1 MKLTQKN
8 FGTQMNAPVW
18 MAAALGLLVA
28 GCSSTSNPSYQSTSV
43 PPPPAQQYA
52 PPPPALSE
60 EQMSKLCQEAPDTCH
75 HVQALEPLTL
85 ADVKVMAKLSFSPD
99 VIINQVRK
107 SHTVF
112 QLTASNII
120 DLKNSGVSD
129 QVTDFLISTP
139 NSIAGSTPVPEPQTN
154 PPTAQTPPPPPPDE
168 VQIEGINLRL
178 AMTGCP
184 TFGNGAMSRSLPGL
198 AAPMFSRQKE
208 TMRLLADYLC
218 PADWRIDHFLRD
230 YLYDTGVTI
239 RGRRARLFWTAR
251 GWRANCRC
259 RRTATNSFP
268 TSSAPIVLRQGVL
281 HNPVNDRRTTQGVF
295 HVTEGGLPIPDDKKA
310 VPKIVF
316 GGCWNWPCNR
326 RRSCCG
332 CLSPRRRRRRRNVLF
347 RCCSGRWFVRR
358 CRDSSRRNR
367 WKSASS
373 RRAIWSATWIS
384 SKRFSATRA
393 IRSCRKMTR
402 AWTRRIGP
410 ATPAASSWRRIWSR

>member
-168 VQIEGINLRL
+168 VQPAAPSPDYVWVDVAKAGEFLHSSLPAMTSDTIFSGKAANQGRPGATLIEGINLRL
-178 AMTGCP
+178 ALTGCP
-184 TFGNGAMSRSLPGL
+184 TFGNGAGGSLPGL
-198 AAPMFSRQKE
+198 VGPMFSRQRKPCACWPI
-208 TMRLLADYLC
+208 TFARRIGASTIFC
-218 PADWRIDHFLRD
+218 ANISTTPASPC
-230 YLYDTGVTI
+230 
-239 RGRRARLFWTAR
+239 RGPNARSSWTAR
-251 GWRANCRC
+251 AWRANCRC
-259 RRTATNSFP
+259 RRTATISSP
-268 TSSAPIVLRQGVL
+268 TSSARIARARACCTILS
-281 HNPVNDRRTTQGVF
+281 TT
-295 HVTEGGLPIPDDKKA
+295 A
-310 VPKIVF
+310 A
-316 GGCWNWPCNR
+316 R
-326 RRSCCG
+326 RR
-332 CLSPRRRRRRRNVLF
+332 
-347 RCCSGRWFVRR
+347 
-358 CRDSSRRNR
+358 
-367 WKSASS
+367 ASF
-373 RRAIWSATWIS
+373 T
-384 SKRFSATRA
+384 
-393 IRSCRKMTR
+393 
-402 AWTRRIGP
+402 
-410 ATPAASSWRRIWSR
+410 